1 MVPGNGNGTMVMQR
15 FPVGANKWSELSK
28 KVMSS
33 ELDNNF
39 REKKSLVLAEHQT
52 CHKQFKISSCFLKR
66 IFHGSMRLVQIHG
79 SPYNFVM
86 IWLLCHAICDVF
98 PQYLEIK
105 KWWSKILASGTSVSK
120 TSQVLLCLFF
130 CEIFMAYF
138 WDTFFKLDFPL
149 VSLGSWQTGN
159 LFVTLFVDI
168 FLTFLSHFLR
178 HFFFYVW
185 FSRLCLS
192 NRDRPGVSLWHFLGH
207 FLGFFCDIFV
217 TLFRHFF
224 FYVGFSRLCL

>member
-1 MVPGNGNGTMVMQR
+1 
-15 FPVGANKWSELSK
+15 
-28 KVMSS
+28 
-33 ELDNNF
+33 
-39 REKKSLVLAEHQT
+39 
-52 CHKQFKISSCFLKR
+52 
-66 IFHGSMRLVQIHG
+66 
-79 SPYNFVM
+79 M

-192 NRDRPGVSLWHFLGH
+192 NCDRPRVSMWHFLGH
-207 FLGFFCDIFV
+207 IG
-217 TLFRHFF
+217 TLFGIIGSNNQTTPMKVKKKAPWSSFRSVHILFLKKNIF
-224 FYVGFSRLCL
+224 KVVPPSFPLLSDWGQS